1 MMKTWLLF
9 FLTLFPVTS
18 LQPLDHKF
26 YLSVTQ
32 MEFDADRNRI
42 TAISRVFVD
51 DLEET
56 LRQRYDVQLAL
67 GTDRED
73 AMASFYISR
82 YVEQKLI
89 VEMNNEPLKFS
100 FAGFTY
106 QNDQIVLLSEFSIIH
121 RLPAPMVVGPF
132 KMACGPT
139 TVPAPIVTS
148 GPMMANGPTSTSS
161 ASSAVGSTSA
171 CGWIV
176 VKLSCPR
183 T

>member
-1 MMKTWLLF
+1 MKTWLLF

-18 LQPLDHKF
+18 LQTLDHKF

-32 MEFDADRNRI
+32 MEFDADKNRI

-73 AMASFYISR
+73 EKASFYIRR
-82 YVEQKLI
+82 YVEQKLT
-89 VEMNNEPLKFS
+89 VEINNVPLKFS

-106 QNDQIVLLSEFSIIH
+106 QNDQIVLLSEFSIIDSDEYEIKVTNTLITDAYSEQQNLVH
-121 RLPAPMVVGPF
+121 FRMNQKKQSEVLTKERPFFVV
-132 KMACGPT
+132 A
-139 TVPAPIVTS
+139 
-148 GPMMANGPTSTSS
+148 
-161 ASSAVGSTSA
+161 
-171 CGWIV
+171 
-176 VKLSCPR
+176 L
-183 T
+183 

>member
-18 LQPLDHKF
+18 QQPLDHKF

-32 MEFDADRNRI
+32 MEFDADKNRI

-67 GTDRED
+67 VTDRED
-73 AMASFYISR
+73 EKASFYIRR
-82 YVEQKLI
+82 YMEQKLT
-89 VEMNNEPLKFS
+89 VEINNVPLKFS

-106 QNDQIVLLSEFSIIH
+106 QNDQIVLLSEFSIIDSDEYEIKVTNTLITDAYSEQQNLVH
-121 RLPAPMVVGPF
+121 FRMNQKKQSEVLTKERPFFVV
-132 KMACGPT
+132 A
-139 TVPAPIVTS
+139 
-148 GPMMANGPTSTSS
+148 
-161 ASSAVGSTSA
+161 
-171 CGWIV
+171 
-176 VKLSCPR
+176 L
-183 T
+183 

>member
-18 LQPLDHKF
+18 QQPLDHKF

-32 MEFDADRNRI
+32 MEFDADKNRI

-73 AMASFYISR
+73 EKASFYIRR
-82 YVEQKLI
+82 YMEQKLT
-89 VEMNNEPLKFS
+89 VEINNVPLKFS

-106 QNDQIVLLSEFSIIH
+106 QNDQIVLLSEFSIIDSDEYEIKVTNTLITDAYSEQQNLVH
-121 RLPAPMVVGPF
+121 FRMNQKKQSEVLTKERPFFVV
-132 KMACGPT
+132 A
-139 TVPAPIVTS
+139 
-148 GPMMANGPTSTSS
+148 
-161 ASSAVGSTSA
+161 
-171 CGWIV
+171 
-176 VKLSCPR
+176 L
-183 T
+183 

>member
-18 LQPLDHKF
+18 QQPLDHKF

-32 MEFDADRNRI
+32 MEFDADKNRI

-73 AMASFYISR
+73 EKASFYIRR
-82 YVEQKLI
+82 YMEQKLT
-89 VEMNNEPLKFS
+89 VEINNVTLKFS

-106 QNDQIVLLSEFSIIH
+106 QNDQIVLLSEFSIIDSDEYEIKVTNTLITDAYSEQQNLVH
-121 RLPAPMVVGPF
+121 FRMNQKKQSEVLTKERPFFVV
-132 KMACGPT
+132 A
-139 TVPAPIVTS
+139 
-148 GPMMANGPTSTSS
+148 
-161 ASSAVGSTSA
+161 
-171 CGWIV
+171 
-176 VKLSCPR
+176 L
-183 T
+183 

>member
-1 MMKTWLLF
+1 MKTWLLF

-18 LQPLDHKF
+18 QQPLDHKF

-32 MEFDADRNRI
+32 MEFDADKNRI

-73 AMASFYISR
+73 EKASFYIRR
-82 YVEQKLI
+82 YMEQKLT
-89 VEMNNEPLKFS
+89 VEINNVPLKFS

-106 QNDQIVLLSEFSIIH
+106 QNDQIVLLSEFSIIDSDEYEIKVTNTLITDAYSEQQNLVH
-121 RLPAPMVVGPF
+121 FRMNQKKQSEVLTKERPFFVV
-132 KMACGPT
+132 A
-139 TVPAPIVTS
+139 
-148 GPMMANGPTSTSS
+148 
-161 ASSAVGSTSA
+161 
-171 CGWIV
+171 
-176 VKLSCPR
+176 L
-183 T
+183 

>member
-1 MMKTWLLF
+1 MMKTWILF
-9 FLTLFPVTS
+9 FITLFPLAS

-32 MEFDADRNRI
+32 MEFDSDKNRI

-73 AMASFYISR
+73 ATASFYISR
-82 YVEQKLI
+82 YLEQKLI
-89 VEMNNEPLKFS
+89 VEMNNEPLEFT

-106 QNDQIVLLSEFSIIH
+106 QNDQIILLSEFNLVPRDDYEIKVTNTLITDAYSEQQNLVH
-121 RLPAPMVVGPF
+121 FRMNQKKQSEVLTKERSFFVV
-132 KMACGPT
+132 A
-139 TVPAPIVTS
+139 
-148 GPMMANGPTSTSS
+148 
-161 ASSAVGSTSA
+161 
-171 CGWIV
+171 
-176 VKLSCPR
+176 L
-183 T
+183 

>member
-1 MMKTWLLF
+1 MMKAWILF
-9 FLTLFPVTS
+9 FITLFPLAS
-18 LQPLDHKF
+18 LQLLDHKF

-32 MEFDADRNRI
+32 MEFDSDKNRI

-82 YVEQKLI
+82 YLEQKLI
-89 VEMNNEPLKFS
+89 VEMNNEPLEFT

-106 QNDQIVLLSEFSIIH
+106 QNDQIILLSEFKLIPSDDYEIKVTNTLITDAYSEQQNLVH
-121 RLPAPMVVGPF
+121 FRMNQKKQSEVLTKERSFFVV
-132 KMACGPT
+132 A
-139 TVPAPIVTS
+139 
-148 GPMMANGPTSTSS
+148 
-161 ASSAVGSTSA
+161 
-171 CGWIV
+171 
-176 VKLSCPR
+176 L
-183 T
+183 

>member
-18 LQPLDHKF
+18 QQPLDHKF

-32 MEFDADRNRI
+32 MEFDANKNRI

-73 AMASFYISR
+73 EKASFYIRR
-82 YVEQKLI
+82 YMEQKLT
-89 VEMNNEPLKFS
+89 VEINNVPLKFS

-106 QNDQIVLLSEFSIIH
+106 QNDQIVLLSEFSIIDSDEYEIKVTNTLITDAYSEQQNLVH
-121 RLPAPMVVGPF
+121 FRMNQKKQSEVLTKERPFFVV
-132 KMACGPT
+132 A
-139 TVPAPIVTS
+139 
-148 GPMMANGPTSTSS
+148 
-161 ASSAVGSTSA
+161 
-171 CGWIV
+171 
-176 VKLSCPR
+176 L
-183 T
+183 

>member
-32 MEFDADRNRI
+32 MEFDADKNRI

-73 AMASFYISR
+73 EKASFYIRR
-82 YVEQKLI
+82 YVEQKLT
-89 VEMNNEPLKFS
+89 VEINNVPLEFS

-106 QNDQIVLLSEFSIIH
+106 QNDQIVLLSEFSIIDSDDYEIKVTNTIITDVYSDQQNLVH
-121 RLPAPMVVGPF
+121 FRMNQKKQSEVLTKERPFFVV
-132 KMACGPT
+132 A
-139 TVPAPIVTS
+139 
-148 GPMMANGPTSTSS
+148 
-161 ASSAVGSTSA
+161 
-171 CGWIV
+171 
-176 VKLSCPR
+176 L
-183 T
+183 

>member
-1 MMKTWLLF
+1 MKTWILF
-9 FLTLFPVTS
+9 LITLFSLTS
-18 LQPLDHKF
+18 LRPLDHKF

-32 MEFDADRNRI
+32 MEFDADKNRI

-56 LRQRYDVQLAL
+56 LRQRYDVHLAL

-89 VEMNNEPLKFS
+89 VEMNNHPLKFT

-106 QNDQIVLLSEFSIIH
+106 QNDQIVLLSEFSVIPSDEYEIKVTNALITDAYSEQQNLVH
-121 RLPAPMVVGPF
+121 FRMNQKKQSEVLTKERPFFVVAP
-132 KMACGPT
+132 
-139 TVPAPIVTS
+139 
-148 GPMMANGPTSTSS
+148 
-161 ASSAVGSTSA
+161 
-171 CGWIV
+171 
-176 VKLSCPR
+176 
-183 T
+183 

>member
-1 MMKTWLLF
+1 MKTWILF
-9 FLTLFPVTS
+9 LITLFSLTS

-32 MEFDADRNRI
+32 MEFDADKNRI

-56 LRQRYDVQLAL
+56 LRQRYDVHLAL

-89 VEMNNEPLKFS
+89 VEMNNHPLKFT

-106 QNDQIVLLSEFSIIH
+106 QNDQIVLLSEFSVIPSDEYEIKVTNALIADAYSEQQNLVH
-121 RLPAPMVVGPF
+121 FRMNQKKQSEVLTKERPFFVV
-132 KMACGPT
+132 A
-139 TVPAPIVTS
+139 
-148 GPMMANGPTSTSS
+148 
-161 ASSAVGSTSA
+161 
-171 CGWIV
+171 
-176 VKLSCPR
+176 L
-183 T
+183 

>member
-1 MMKTWLLF
+1 MKTWILF
-9 FLTLFPVTS
+9 LITLFSLTS
-18 LQPLDHKF
+18 FHSVDHKF

-32 MEFDADRNRI
+32 MEFDADKNRI

-89 VEMNNEPLKFS
+89 VEMNNHPLKFT

-106 QNDQIVLLSEFSIIH
+106 QNDQIILLSEFSVIPSDEYEIKVTNALIADAYSEQQNLVH
-121 RLPAPMVVGPF
+121 FRMNQKKQSEVLTKERPFFVV
-132 KMACGPT
+132 A
-139 TVPAPIVTS
+139 
-148 GPMMANGPTSTSS
+148 
-161 ASSAVGSTSA
+161 
-171 CGWIV
+171 
-176 VKLSCPR
+176 L
-183 T
+183 

>member
-1 MMKTWLLF
+1 MKTWILF
-9 FLTLFPVTS
+9 FITLVPLIS
-18 LQPLDHKF
+18 PQPLDHKF

-32 MEFDADRNRI
+32 MEFDADKNRI

-56 LRQRYDVQLAL
+56 LRQRYDVHLAL

-89 VEMNNEPLKFS
+89 VEMNNHPLKFT

-106 QNDQIVLLSEFSIIH
+106 QNDQIVLLSEFSVIPSDEYEIKVTNALIADAYSEQQNLVH
-121 RLPAPMVVGPF
+121 FRMNQKKQSEVLTKERPFFVV
-132 KMACGPT
+132 A
-139 TVPAPIVTS
+139 
-148 GPMMANGPTSTSS
+148 
-161 ASSAVGSTSA
+161 
-171 CGWIV
+171 
-176 VKLSCPR
+176 L
-183 T
+183 

>member
-1 MMKTWLLF
+1 MMKTWILF
-9 FLTLFPVTS
+9 FITLFPVTI

-32 MEFDADRNRI
+32 MEFDADKNRI

-73 AMASFYISR
+73 EKASFYIRR
-82 YVEQKLI
+82 YVEQKLT
-89 VEMNNEPLKFS
+89 VEIDNVPLEFS

-106 QNDQIVLLSEFSIIH
+106 QNDQIVLLSEFSIIDSDEYEIKVTNTLITDAYSDQQNLVH
-121 RLPAPMVVGPF
+121 FRMNQKKQSEVLTKERPFFVV
-132 KMACGPT
+132 A
-139 TVPAPIVTS
+139 
-148 GPMMANGPTSTSS
+148 
-161 ASSAVGSTSA
+161 
-171 CGWIV
+171 
-176 VKLSCPR
+176 L
-183 T
+183 

>member
-1 MMKTWLLF
+1 MKTWILF
-9 FLTLFPVTS
+9 LITLFSLTS
-18 LQPLDHKF
+18 LRPLDHKF

-32 MEFDADRNRI
+32 MEFDADKNRI

-56 LRQRYDVQLAL
+56 LRQRYDVHLAL

-89 VEMNNEPLKFS
+89 VEMNNQPLKFT

-106 QNDQIVLLSEFSIIH
+106 QNDQIVLLSEFSVIPSDEYEIKVTNALIADAYSEQQNLVH
-121 RLPAPMVVGPF
+121 FRMNQKKQSEVLTKERPFFVV
-132 KMACGPT
+132 A
-139 TVPAPIVTS
+139 
-148 GPMMANGPTSTSS
+148 
-161 ASSAVGSTSA
+161 
-171 CGWIV
+171 
-176 VKLSCPR
+176 L
-183 T
+183 

>member
-1 MMKTWLLF
+1 MKAWILF
-9 FLTLFPVTS
+9 FITLFPLAN

-32 MEFDADRNRI
+32 MEFDSDKNRI

-82 YVEQKLI
+82 YLEQKLI
-89 VEMNNEPLKFS
+89 VEMNNEPLEFT

-106 QNDQIVLLSEFSIIH
+106 QNDQIILLSEFNLVPSDDYEIKVTNALITDAYSEQQNLVH
-121 RLPAPMVVGPF
+121 FRMNQKKQSEVLTKERSFFVV
-132 KMACGPT
+132 A
-139 TVPAPIVTS
+139 
-148 GPMMANGPTSTSS
+148 
-161 ASSAVGSTSA
+161 
-171 CGWIV
+171 
-176 VKLSCPR
+176 L
-183 T
+183 

>member
-1 MMKTWLLF
+1 MMKTWILF
-9 FLTLFPVTS
+9 FITLFPLYN

-32 MEFDADRNRI
+32 MEFDTDKNRI
-42 TAISRVFVD
+42 TAITRVFVD

-106 QNDQIVLLSEFSIIH
+106 QNDQIVLLSEFSVIPSDEYDIKVTNALITDAYSEQQNLVH
-121 RLPAPMVVGPF
+121 FRMNQKKQSEVLTKERPFFVV
-132 KMACGPT
+132 A
-139 TVPAPIVTS
+139 
-148 GPMMANGPTSTSS
+148 
-161 ASSAVGSTSA
+161 
-171 CGWIV
+171 
-176 VKLSCPR
+176 L
-183 T
+183 

>member
-1 MMKTWLLF
+1 MMKTWILF
-9 FLTLFPVTS
+9 FITLFPITS
-18 LQPLDHKF
+18 LQPLGHKF

-32 MEFDADRNRI
+32 MEFDADNNRI

-73 AMASFYISR
+73 EMASFYISR

-106 QNDQIVLLSEFSIIH
+106 QNDQIVLLSEFSVIPSDEYEIKVTNALITDAYSEQQNLVH
-121 RLPAPMVVGPF
+121 FRMNQKKQSEVLAKERPFFVVAF
-132 KMACGPT
+132 
-139 TVPAPIVTS
+139 
-148 GPMMANGPTSTSS
+148 
-161 ASSAVGSTSA
+161 
-171 CGWIV
+171 
-176 VKLSCPR
+176 
-183 T
+183 

>member
-1 MMKTWLLF
+1 MMKTWILF
-9 FLTLFPVTS
+9 FITLFPVTI

-32 MEFDADRNRI
+32 MEFDADKNRI

-73 AMASFYISR
+73 EKASFYIRR
-82 YVEQKLI
+82 YVEQKLT
-89 VEMNNEPLKFS
+89 VEINNVPLEFS

-106 QNDQIVLLSEFSIIH
+106 QNDQIVLLSEFSIIDSDEYEIKVTNTLITDAYSDQQNLVH
-121 RLPAPMVVGPF
+121 FRMNQKKQSEVLTKERPFFVV
-132 KMACGPT
+132 A
-139 TVPAPIVTS
+139 
-148 GPMMANGPTSTSS
+148 
-161 ASSAVGSTSA
+161 
-171 CGWIV
+171 
-176 VKLSCPR
+176 L
-183 T
+183 

>member
-32 MEFDADRNRI
+32 MEFDADKNRI

-73 AMASFYISR
+73 EKASFYIRR
-82 YVEQKLI
+82 YVEQKLT
-89 VEMNNEPLKFS
+89 VEINNVPLEFS

-106 QNDQIVLLSEFSIIH
+106 QNDQIVLLSEFSIIDSDDYEIKVTNTIITDAYSDQQNLVH
-121 RLPAPMVVGPF
+121 FRMNQKKQSEVLTKERPFFVV
-132 KMACGPT
+132 A
-139 TVPAPIVTS
+139 
-148 GPMMANGPTSTSS
+148 
-161 ASSAVGSTSA
+161 
-171 CGWIV
+171 
-176 VKLSCPR
+176 L
-183 T
+183 

>member
-1 MMKTWLLF
+1 MKTWILF
-9 FLTLFPVTS
+9 FTTLLPLTS

-32 MEFDADRNRI
+32 MEFDTEKNRI

-73 AMASFYISR
+73 AMASFYIAR

-89 VEMNNEPLKFS
+89 VKMNNEPLKFS

-106 QNDQIVLLSEFSIIH
+106 QNDQIVLLSEFSVIPSDEFVIKVTNALIMDAYSEQQNLVH
-121 RLPAPMVVGPF
+121 FRMNQKKQSEVLAKERPFFVV
-132 KMACGPT
+132 A
-139 TVPAPIVTS
+139 
-148 GPMMANGPTSTSS
+148 
-161 ASSAVGSTSA
+161 
-171 CGWIV
+171 
-176 VKLSCPR
+176 L
-183 T
+183 

>member
-1 MMKTWLLF
+1 MKTWILF
-9 FLTLFPVTS
+9 FTTLLSLTS

-32 MEFDADRNRI
+32 MEFDTDKNRI

-73 AMASFYISR
+73 AMASFYIAR
-82 YVEQKLI
+82 YVEQKFI
-89 VEMNNEPLKFS
+89 VEMNNEPLKFN

-106 QNDQIVLLSEFSIIH
+106 QNDQIVLLSEFSVIPSDEFVIKVTNTLIMDAYSEQQNLVH
-121 RLPAPMVVGPF
+121 FRMNQKKQSEVLAKERPFFVVAF
-132 KMACGPT
+132 
-139 TVPAPIVTS
+139 
-148 GPMMANGPTSTSS
+148 
-161 ASSAVGSTSA
+161 
-171 CGWIV
+171 
-176 VKLSCPR
+176 
-183 T
+183 

>member
-1 MMKTWLLF
+1 MMKAWILF
-9 FLTLFPVTS
+9 FITLFPLAS
-18 LQPLDHKF
+18 LQPIDHKF

-32 MEFDADRNRI
+32 MEFDSDKNRI

-82 YVEQKLI
+82 YLEQKLI
-89 VEMNNEPLKFS
+89 VEMNNEPLEFT

-106 QNDQIVLLSEFSIIH
+106 QNDQIILLSEFNLVPRDDYEIKVTNTLITDAYSEQQNLVH
-121 RLPAPMVVGPF
+121 FRMNQKKQSEVLTKERSFFVV
-132 KMACGPT
+132 A
-139 TVPAPIVTS
+139 
-148 GPMMANGPTSTSS
+148 
-161 ASSAVGSTSA
+161 
-171 CGWIV
+171 
-176 VKLSCPR
+176 L
-183 T
+183 

>member
-9 FLTLFPVTS
+9 FLTLFPITS

-32 MEFDADRNRI
+32 MEFDADKNRI

-67 GTDRED
+67 GTDLED
-73 AMASFYISR
+73 EKASFYIRR
-82 YVEQKLI
+82 YVEQKLT
-89 VEMNNEPLKFS
+89 VEINNVPLEFS

-106 QNDQIVLLSEFSIIH
+106 QNDQIVLLSEFSIIDSDDYEIKVTNTIITDAYSDQQNLVH
-121 RLPAPMVVGPF
+121 FRMNQKKQSEVLTKERPFFVV
-132 KMACGPT
+132 A
-139 TVPAPIVTS
+139 
-148 GPMMANGPTSTSS
+148 
-161 ASSAVGSTSA
+161 
-171 CGWIV
+171 
-176 VKLSCPR
+176 L
-183 T
+183 

>member
-18 LQPLDHKF
+18 LQTLDHKF

-32 MEFDADRNRI
+32 MEFDADKNRI

-73 AMASFYISR
+73 EKASFYIRR
-82 YVEQKLI
+82 YVEQKLT
-89 VEMNNEPLKFS
+89 VEINNVPLKFS

-106 QNDQIVLLSEFSIIH
+106 QNDQIVLLSEFSIIDSDEYEIKVTNTLITDAYSEQQNLVH
-121 RLPAPMVVGPF
+121 FRMNQKKQSEVLTKERPFFVV
-132 KMACGPT
+132 A
-139 TVPAPIVTS
+139 
-148 GPMMANGPTSTSS
+148 
-161 ASSAVGSTSA
+161 
-171 CGWIV
+171 
-176 VKLSCPR
+176 L
-183 T
+183 